1 MHVRG
6 PPSWCLNVVVA
17 CRCLA
22 SLCCATN
29 AYYALASARAKNE
42 ARQALKRVAG
52 SEVRRRV
59 GVAHPRTVVP

>member
-1 MHVRG
+1 
-6 PPSWCLNVVVA
+6 
-17 CRCLA
+17 
-22 SLCCATN
+22 LCCATN

-59 GVAHPRTVVP
+59 GVAHPRTAVP